1 MKTNELDQRIEKVR
15 KRVEESKAAYDR
27 VSKELKNLMDKKKL
41 MQAEEIM
48 NAITKSGKSYEEA
61 FNQLPLELW
70 GYKATIIDFL
80 TILLCII
87 SKIVFKICNV

>member
-41 MQAEEIM
+41 MPAEEIM
-48 NAITKSGKSYEEA
+48 NAITKSGKSYEEVL
-61 FNQLPLELW
+61 QSI
-70 GYKATIIDFL
+70 T
-80 TILLCII
+80 T
-87 SKIVFKICNV
+87 

>member
-1 MKTNELDQRIEKVR
+1 MKTNELDQRIEKAR

-48 NAITKSGKSYEEA
+48 NAITKSGKSYEEVL
-61 FNQLPLELW
+61 QSI
-70 GYKATIIDFL
+70 T
-80 TILLCII
+80 T
-87 SKIVFKICNV
+87 